1 MKKIVRTILLA
12 GLMITMLGGVNVYA
26 NELEIDN
33 MKGNGNDGCQIGN
46 IPGHKNHGQSNEHK
60 IDYMTKVEW
69 EGYLIANNL
78 IGQQMSNNEGS
89 NGWIT
94 YHIYNSEGKQ
104 IEVVH
109 IKFKAEE
116 VPSVDEKPEE
126 DIPMIPIEPSKPVKP
141 EEGDKLEEGNKPGEE
156 EEGNKEEDKEEEGED
171 KVEIPMTPLEPSNP
185 VVPEN
190 KPEDK
195 PEDSEPMLPL
205 EPSIPVKPEE
215 NPDENPDDEQPM
227 LPIEEPKL
235 PVEEEDSIST
245 KPTENDIKLESDK
258 TTENNLND
266 NNNIVN
272 TNTEIS
278 DYNNNHY
285 TDNPKTGDAGLGLS
299 ILGVIG
305 SIGVIGIINKKRK

>member
-26 NELEIDN
+26 NELEIN
-33 MKGNGNDGCQIGN
+33 NIKGNGNDGCQIGN
-46 IPGHKNHGQSNEHK
+46 IPGHKDHGQSNEHK
-60 IDYMTKVEW
+60 IDYMTKAEW

-116 VPSVDEKPEE
+116 VPPVEEKPEKVPSVEEKPEEIPPVEEKPEEIPPVEEKPEEVPPVEEKPEE
-126 DIPMIPIEPSKPVKP
+126 DIPMTPIEPSIPVKP
-141 EEGDKLEEGNKPGEE
+141 EEGNKPEEEEG
-156 EEGNKEEDKEEEGED
+156 EGNKEEDKE
-171 KVEIPMTPLEPSNP
+171 EIPMTPLEPSNP
-185 VVPEN
+185 VVPE
-190 KPEDK
+190 KK

-205 EPSIPVKPEE
+205 EPSIPV
-215 NPDENPDDEQPM
+215 
-227 LPIEEPKL
+227 
-235 PVEEEDSIST
+235 EEEDSMPT
-245 KPTENDIKLESDK
+245 KPTKDDIELESDK
-258 TTENNLND
+258 ITENNLND

-278 DYNNNHY
+278 DDNNNHY
-285 TDNPKTGDAGLGLS
+285 TNNPKTGDAGLGLT

-305 SIGVIGIINKKRK
+305 SIGGIGIVNRKRK

>member
-26 NELEIDN
+26 NELEIN
-33 MKGNGNDGCQIGN
+33 NIKGNGNDGCQIGN

-60 IDYMTKVEW
+60 IDYMTKAEW
-69 EGYLIANNL
+69 EGYLISNNL

-116 VPSVDEKPEE
+116 VPPVEEKPEEIPPVEEKPEE
-126 DIPMIPIEPSKPVKP
+126 DIPMIPIEPSIPVKPSTPVKP
-141 EEGDKLEEGNKPGEE
+141 EEGNKPVEEEG
-156 EEGNKEEDKEEEGED
+156 EGNKEEDKE
-171 KVEIPMTPLEPSNP
+171 EIPMTPLEPSNP
-185 VVPEN
+185 VVPE
-190 KPEDK
+190 KK

-215 NPDENPDDEQPM
+215 NPDDEQPM
-227 LPIEEPKL
+227 LPIEEPSI
-235 PVEEEDSIST
+235 PVEEEDSMPT
-245 KPTENDIKLESDK
+245 KPIKDDIELESDK
-258 TTENNLND
+258 ITENNLND

-278 DYNNNHY
+278 DDNNNHY
-285 TDNPKTGDAGLGLS
+285 TNNPKTGDAGLGLT

-305 SIGVIGIINKKRK
+305 SIGGIGIVNRKRK